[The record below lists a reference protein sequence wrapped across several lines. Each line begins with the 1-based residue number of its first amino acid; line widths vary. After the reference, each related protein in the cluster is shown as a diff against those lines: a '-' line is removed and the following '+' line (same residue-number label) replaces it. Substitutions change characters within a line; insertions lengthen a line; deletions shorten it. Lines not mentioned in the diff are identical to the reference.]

1 MFCCAPTNGFRIVD
15 DVLNPALIAPI
26 LVALVSAASTY
37 LVIINKTR
45 TELTAQTK
53 SALDTFRSQTETA
66 DINDRMAFRAEQ
78 REEMRELRLQIKVYE
93 GNKTEL
99 VTKLAAAQAN
109 ITILEARVRA
119 LEHAA

>member
-1 MFCCAPTNGFRIVD
+1 
-15 DVLNPALIAPI
+15 
-26 LVALVSAASTY
+26 
-37 LVIINKTR
+37 
-45 TELTAQTK
+45 
-53 SALDTFRSQTETA
+53 
-66 DINDRMAFRAEQ
+66 
-78 REEMRELRLQIKVYE
+78 MRELRLQIKVYE